1 MRKHSPLNWFKCD
14 VCDHIFSDG
23 DRGAADNMTALLDK
37 KPPTAA

>member
-23 DRGAADNMTALLDK
+23 DRRTTDDVTALLDA
-37 KPPTAA
+37 KPSTAA